1 MKLNNLIIIGKFS
14 IPYGIKGW
22 IKLISFSEKKE
33 NIFFYKPLYIKN
45 NTIIK
50 KISIKNWEKK
60 CNIFI
65 VKIKNFDSRN
75 EVDILKKKEIL
86 IKNESLPKLKN
97 EYYWNDIIN
106 CKVLNKKNKYL
117 GVVKK
122 ILETGSNDVLI
133 IQKNIY
139 NKSNIQ
145 NQEKMIPFIY
155 KKIIKNVDT
164 VNKIIMVD
172 WNIHDV

>member
-1 MKLNNLIIIGKFS
+1 M
-14 IPYGIKGW
+14 
-22 IKLISFSEKKE
+22 
-33 NIFFYKPLYIKN
+33 
-45 NTIIK
+45 
-50 KISIKNWEKK
+50 
-60 CNIFI
+60 
-65 VKIKNFDSRN
+65 
-75 EVDILKKKEIL
+75 DILKKKEIL